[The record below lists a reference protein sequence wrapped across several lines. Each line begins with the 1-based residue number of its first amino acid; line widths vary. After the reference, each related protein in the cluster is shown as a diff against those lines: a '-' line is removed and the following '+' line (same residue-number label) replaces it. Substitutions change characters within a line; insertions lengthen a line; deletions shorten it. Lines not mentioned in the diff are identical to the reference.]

1 MTDRPKNYC
10 TEDTPGVFS
19 RADSLSSLESEHQ
32 NDYRRHL
39 AANAAA
45 EAEAEEEKGQL
56 EAKLGGEKEEASLTP
71 PLPRR
76 RLSETSGSHHPHQQP
91 PMKTVT
97 FNPQETPLV
106 FSRHSSF
113 ESLNSCDQHSI
124 RTGYSSCDFSR
135 MTSGRVSPSDLPDS
149 PCQSRPYSPHKMQ
162 QQQQQRRAPTNGA
175 AGFPSVRTAALTST
189 APHTSTALV
198 PPAAVG
204 FSQLRNQLL
213 DEPAKPKVPSS
224 DFDEDEVP
232 VAKTYKEEGTP
243 AIFSSRTSLS
253 GLTFTD
259 DEHDDVERRPL
270 PNNANL
276 VSSFFV
282 SICYITEGMLQLFI
296 I

>member
-1 MTDRPKNYC
+1 
-10 TEDTPGVFS
+10 
-19 RADSLSSLESEHQ
+19 
-32 NDYRRHL
+32 
-39 AANAAA
+39 
-45 EAEAEEEKGQL
+45 
-56 EAKLGGEKEEASLTP
+56 
-71 PLPRR
+71 
-76 RLSETSGSHHPHQQP
+76 
-91 PMKTVT
+91 MKTVT

-162 QQQQQRRAPTNGA
+162 QQQQQQQQQQRRAPAAAIQTNGA
-175 AGFPSVRTAALTST
+175 TGFPSVRATALTST
-189 APHTSTALV
+189 VPLASTALV
-198 PPAAVG
+198 PPAAVAVVG
-204 FSQLRNQLL
+204 FSPLRNQLL
-213 DEPAKPKVPSS
+213 DDPSKPKVPSS

-259 DEHDDVERRPL
+259 DEHDEADRRAQ
-270 PNNANL
+270 PNNANH
-276 VSSFFV
+276 VSYFFA
-282 SICYITEGMLQLFI
+282 SISYITKGVFV
-296 I
+296 